1 MKEKKDKKV
10 DVNNYFDKVETK
22 GRPCFLINEQG
33 KIMVQKLASF
43 MCTDEEISSVL
54 GVSVDVLT
62 NERNKEAYAECK
74 KRGLD
79 SGKAS
84 LRRKQYEVAMG
95 GNCSMLIWLGK
106 QYLGQKEQIDA
117 SVSGNGMLENI
128 LGYMKNGNKQ

>member
-1 MKEKKDKKV
+1 MKEKKEK
-10 DVNNYFDKVETK
+10 NNIENYFTKIETK
-22 GRPCFLINEQG
+22 GRPYFLINEQG

-43 MCTDEEISSVL
+43 MCTDEEIASVL

-62 NERNKEAYAECK
+62 NERNKEAFTECK
-74 KRGLD
+74 KRGFE

-128 LGYMKNGNKQ
+128 LGYMKNNERK